1 MLLCEGTCVRSALIN
16 VHTTKADHEDDRD
29 MLSPFFDR
37 TLTSKEVT
45 TVMNLNNNTSV
56 HAHVHIADTVQ
67 KQSNEK
73 SSEPVLARGP
83 YV

>member
-1 MLLCEGTCVRSALIN
+1 
-16 VHTTKADHEDDRD
+16 

-56 HAHVHIADTVQ
+56 HAHVHIADTEQ